1 MTPEELDAWV
11 QEDVRKQL
19 KPKKPPPKEP
29 VDPAAKKFF
38 LSMMCQPKPPLMSD
52 YDHLITKSWEKKSNQ
67 RYNQVPQLGEQS
79 KKMVP
84 PLVVLLKED
93 EATAEFVKETN
104 LTKAQLLGQEK
115 NPGSP
120 RGRKKAICTG
130 GTSDVVRVD

>member
-29 VDPAAKKFF
+29 VDPAGKKFY
-38 LSMMCQPKPPLMSD
+38 LSMMCQPKPPLS
-52 YDHLITKSWEKKSNQ
+52 
-67 RYNQVPQLGEQS
+67 
-79 KKMVP
+79 VP
-84 PLVVLLKED
+84 PLVVLSKED

-115 NPGSP
+115 IPVTKGQEESHLYWGNFLCGQS
-120 RGRKKAICTG
+120 
-130 GTSDVVRVD
+130 